1 MYLQAY
7 SDLVIISD
15 QNGDQKFFNNA
26 SINEN
31 SWAGSLARLGH
42 LLDVQKVAGSNPARP
57 IQGIIVHSGESGKV
71 NIDNL
76 YHLVMIRVV
85 SNKRFEPFINY
96 TSR

>member
-1 MYLQAY
+1 MLKPSLLKTSAMA
-7 SDLVIISD
+7 
-15 QNGDQKFFNNA
+15 KA
-26 SINEN
+26 SF
-31 SWAGSLARLGH
+31 AG
-42 LLDVQKVAGSNPARP
+42 
-57 IQGIIVHSGESGKV
+57 GESGKV